1 MNGAAGGDFRSLM
14 SLFPTGVAVVT
25 AMDPAG
31 QPHGMTCTSLCSVT
45 VEPPTLL
52 VCLDVR
58 SGTLAAIL
66 TGGWFAVNLLTDG
79 ARSTAE
85 LFAGPVPH
93 RFRHVRSQPSPTAGV
108 PWLAETVAAAE
119 CRVSRTVTAGDHE
132 VVFGEVVTVACAGGS
147 PLLYGRRQFSAW
159 PDPVSGPP
167 PAPVSQPAPV
177 SRPAPVS
184 LAAPGQRVGV

>member
-1 MNGAAGGDFRSLM
+1 MSGAAFRTLM
-14 SLFPTGVAVVT
+14 GSFPTGVAVVT
-25 AMDPAG
+25 ALDPAG
-31 QPHGMTCTSLCSVT
+31 QPHGMTCTSLTSVT

-58 SGTLAAIL
+58 SGTLAAVVS
-66 TGGWFAVNLLTDG
+66 GGWFAVNLLRDG

-93 RFRHVRSQPSPTAGV
+93 RFRHVGSRPSPTAGV

-132 VVFGEVVTVACAGGS
+132 VVFGEVVAVACTGGS

-159 PDPVSGPP
+159 PGPVPEP
-167 PAPVSQPAPV
+167 VPAPVC
-177 SRPAPVS
+177 
-184 LAAPGQRVGV
+184 QRERW

>member
-1 MNGAAGGDFRSLM
+1 MSGAAFRSLM
-14 SLFPTGVAVVT
+14 SAFPTGVAVVT
-25 AMDPAG
+25 AVDPAG
-31 QPHGMTCTSLCSVT
+31 RPHGMTCTSLSSVS

-66 TGGWFAVNLLTDG
+66 AGGWFAVNLLGDG
-79 ARSTAE
+79 DRSTAE

-93 RFRHVRSQPSPTAGV
+93 RFRHVGSRPSPTAGA
-108 PWLAETVAAAE
+108 PWLTGTVAAAE

-132 VVFGEVVTVACAGGS
+132 VVFGEVVTVACGDGS

-159 PDPVSGPP
+159 PGPAVAPAGGADPDRRIGH
-167 PAPVSQPAPV
+167 
-177 SRPAPVS
+177 RER
-184 LAAPGQRVGV
+184 G